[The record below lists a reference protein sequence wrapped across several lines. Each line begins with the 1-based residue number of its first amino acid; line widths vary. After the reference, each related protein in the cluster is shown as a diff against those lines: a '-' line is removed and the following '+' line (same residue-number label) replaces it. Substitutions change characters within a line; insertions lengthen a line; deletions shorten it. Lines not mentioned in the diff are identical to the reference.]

1 MPKFLKSWQIYPLQ
15 FIVVHRFLEGQERPT
30 LVLALR
36 WVAFMV
42 PNILWLRRDRQT
54 DRQADKQT
62 DRQRDIPMD
71 TPTNGR
77 AHRHI
82 HGRTDRQANKQTDKY
97 TDIQADNRQTDGR
110 LDGRTVGQ
118 RDTKIETQKTN
129 RQTRQD
135 RRTDGH
141 MDRRRDRYNGCPP
154 TTTRLLPHA
163 SAQRCA
169 QNIDLLPPR
178 LACKWVLSSFG
189 SCSSQNI
196 TNQHFEVSNVLCR
209 VPASKSHP
217 L

>member
-15 FIVVHRFLEGQERPT
+15 FIVVHRFHEGQERPT

-42 PNILWLRRDRQT
+42 PNIFWLRRDRQT
-54 DRQADKQT
+54 DTQADKQT
-62 DRQRDIPMD
+62 DRQRDSPMD

-77 AHRHI
+77 TDRHI
-82 HGRTDRQANKQTDKY
+82 HGRTDRQAS
-97 TDIQADNRQTDGR
+97 RQTYRQTTDRRTDDWTDGLWDR
-110 LDGRTVGQ
+110 
-118 RDTKIETQKTN
+118 ETQREKHR
-129 RQTRQD
+129 RQTVRQD
-135 RRTDGH
+135 KTDGRTDGH

-178 LACKWVLSSFG
+178 LSCKWVLSSFG
-189 SCSSQNI
+189 SCCSQNI
-196 TNQHFEVSNVLCR
+196 TKQHFEVSNVLCR